1 MILFHQLLWVFLAKV
16 PTQSLDD
23 ACIFFKIGILITIK
37 CLWSLS
43 LLCVGLQYTVYTMAV
58 ACQRLRASM
67 HTVNVSWLHFTCL
80 PLNTTSFSSCTS
92 LQVTD
97 SYQKNIFPSGSRS
110 AAANQDICSADLSS
124 ADTVLMAFS
133 LIYTIWE
140 RAGDSAP
147 ARFGLCG
154 WQGRDAI
161 CWVRDGGLL
170 CPSRIVLY
178 GACCTVQYGGE
189 EWKPLPKAC
198 ADYLLRILLFLFSSM
213 CQLPDLTHR
222 FPFDVE
228 NCLLNNTTPS
238 FTSWLSARLPTP
250 LF

>member
-1 MILFHQLLWVFLAKV
+1 MGVTCH
-16 PTQSLDD
+16 
-23 ACIFFKIGILITIK
+23 
-37 CLWSLS
+37 
-43 LLCVGLQYTVYTMAV
+43 
-58 ACQRLRASM
+58 RLHASM
-67 HTVNVSWLHFTCL
+67 HTVNVNWLHFTCL

-110 AAANQDICSADLSS
+110 TAANQDICSADLSS

-133 LIYTIWE
+133 LIYTFWE
-140 RAGDSAP
+140 RAGALLQQDLGSVVGRARTPLVEWEMKGCSAP
-147 ARFGLCG
+147 ARLQYIGL
-154 WQGRDAI
+154 
-161 CWVRDGGLL
+161 
-170 CPSRIVLY
+170 
-178 GACCTVQYGGE
+178 ACCTVQYDGE

-198 ADYLLRILLFLFSSM
+198 ADYLLRVLLFLFSSM
-213 CQLPDLTHR
+213 CQLYDLTHR

-238 FTSWLSARLPTP
+238 FISWLSARLPPP